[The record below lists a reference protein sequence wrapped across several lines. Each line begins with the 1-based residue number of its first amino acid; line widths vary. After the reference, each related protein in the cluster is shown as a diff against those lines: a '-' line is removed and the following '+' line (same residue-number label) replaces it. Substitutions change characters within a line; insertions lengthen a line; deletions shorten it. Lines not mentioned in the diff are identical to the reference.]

1 MIFLITFASIKP
13 KIICQTLTHTM
24 AIQHYIKEIG
34 RGARGAKALDRAQA
48 ADLLGQILDGQ
59 VSDYEVGAFC
69 IAMRIKGETAEEMCG
84 LWDAVHAR
92 MARFDAQGSQS
103 PDGGTPAI
111 IIPSYN
117 GARRLPT
124 LTPLLAMLLARE
136 GLPVVVH
143 GMQTEANRTSVF
155 AVLQRLGIAPH
166 PQVGTLAPAQVTAV
180 HTATLLPG
188 LARLLAV
195 RQIIGLR
202 NPGHSVAKL
211 LQPVAGP
218 ALLLGSYTHPEYL
231 PMLQATLT
239 QLGASALLSRGLEGE
254 VCADPRRTPQYDGFV
269 NGNHQV
275 LQARAAGTDSD
286 IPGLP
291 ETIDADS
298 TARYTEAVLAG
309 QLPVPAALAQQVQHV
324 RSLVNFIKNPDQAPI
339 QHAHLAIHSG
349 AILS

>member
-111 IIPSYN
+111 IIPSYK

-136 GLPVVVH
+136 SLPVVVH
-143 GMQTEANRTSVF
+143 GMQTEASRTSVF

-166 PQVGTLAPAQVTAV
+166 PQVGTLARRGRCICLPAHSAGRAARGQRGAG
-180 HTATLLPG
+180 ADADRESIPQG
-188 LARLLAV
+188 LAAIPAGLAA
-195 RQIIGLR
+195 
-202 NPGHSVAKL
+202 H
-211 LQPVAGP
+211 
-218 ALLLGSYTHPEYL
+218 
-231 PMLQATLT
+231 
-239 QLGASALLSRGLEGE
+239 
-254 VCADPRRTPQYDGFV
+254 
-269 NGNHQV
+269 
-275 LQARAAGTDSD
+275 
-286 IPGLP
+286 
-291 ETIDADS
+291 
-298 TARYTEAVLAG
+298 
-309 QLPVPAALAQQVQHV
+309 AALAAQPSRAQSPGALA
-324 RSLVNFIKNPDQAPI
+324 RGCGPTSYIIDSNKRFTDKRYSPFIAPNLP
-339 QHAHLAIHSG
+339 AR
-349 AILS
+349 

>member
-1 MIFLITFASIKP
+1 
-13 KIICQTLTHTM
+13 M

-34 RGARGAKALDRAQA
+34 RGARGAKALDRTQA

-69 IAMRIKGETAEEMCG
+69 IAMRIKGETADEMCG

-92 MARFDAQGSQS
+92 ITRIRVRGSQGSN
-103 PDGGTPAI
+103 GAAI
-111 IIPSYN
+111 VIPSYN

-124 LTPLLAMLLARE
+124 LTPLLALLLARE
-136 GLPVVVH
+136 GLPVLVH
-143 GMQTEANRTSVF
+143 GMQTEASRTSVF
-155 AVLQRLGIAPH
+155 AVLQRLGISTL
-166 PQVGTLAPAQVTAV
+166 PQAGILEPAQVTAV
-180 HTATLLPG
+180 HTATLLPA

-195 RQIIGLR
+195 RQVIGLR

-239 QLGASALLSRGLEGE
+239 QLGLNALLSRGLEGE

-269 NGNHQV
+269 HGHHQL
-275 LQARAAGTDSD
+275 LQARAAGTDGEV
-286 IPGLP
+286 PGLP
-291 ETIDADS
+291 DSIDADS

-309 QLPVPAALAQQVQHV
+309 RLPVPPALAQQVQHIRCLVDLV
-324 RSLVNFIKNPDQAPI
+324 RNSALSPSEQSQN
-339 QHAHLAIHSG
+339 AIESG
-349 AILS
+349 TKSHD